1 MEKLKDICI
10 IFFSVVRFFR
20 ILQYSVLF
28 SGIDHEVDTNFKV
41 LGMSIKLI
49 LNIKASLDLFE
60 AKVEAKI
67 CSDMLQ
73 ICFPTIEVFTDI
85 KFSKTKPQRTFFF
98 CL

>member
-1 MEKLKDICI
+1 
-10 IFFSVVRFFR
+10 
-20 ILQYSVLF
+20 
-28 SGIDHEVDTNFKV
+28 
-41 LGMSIKLI
+41 MSIKLI

-98 CL
+98 LSVTQQNLQNDMHPLKTQISMCILKESTRTASSSFGQ